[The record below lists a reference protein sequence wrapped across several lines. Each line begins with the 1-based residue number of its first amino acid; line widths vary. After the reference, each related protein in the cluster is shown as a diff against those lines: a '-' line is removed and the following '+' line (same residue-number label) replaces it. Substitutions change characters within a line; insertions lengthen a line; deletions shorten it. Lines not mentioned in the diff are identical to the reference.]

1 MSAPVPRRAAE
12 IAPAVAAPAPRADR
26 PSRGPRLLAWAE
38 AGAEAVSVL
47 LFAAI
52 LAICLAGIA
61 WRYLLDDPLYWS
73 DELAMVAFVWATFW
87 TDALVTR
94 ERDHVAFDI
103 LWDVSGPVAR
113 RWTGIAQCALFAGL
127 FAAALPAV
135 VDYVLFLR
143 LERSSALE
151 WRLDLIFSCFI
162 LYMASVVVRLLVK
175 LARLCGP
182 GWRALVAPDEAP
194 NTANIV
200 G

>member
-1 MSAPVPRRAAE
+1 MIS
-12 IAPAVAAPAPRADR
+12 
-26 PSRGPRLLAWAE
+26 
-38 AGAEAVSVL
+38 
-47 LFAAI
+47 
-52 LAICLAGIA
+52 LAGIA

-103 LWDVSGPVAR
+103 LWDASGPVAR
-113 RWTGIAQCALFAGL
+113 RWTGFAQCVLFAAL

-151 WRLDLIFSCFI
+151 WRLDLIFSCFV
-162 LYMASVVVRLLVK
+162 LYMASVVARLLVK

-182 GWRALVAPDEAP
+182 GWRGLVASEGTP